1 VDLSNVERDAKINS
15 RLVWTGLAGEIES
28 SERGL
33 AYGAGTRLL
42 KPL

>member
-1 VDLSNVERDAKINS
+1 MDLSNGERDTKINS
-15 RLVWTGLAGEIES
+15 RLVRNGLAGEIES

-33 AYGAGTRLL
+33 AYGAETRLL